1 MKKLLFLFIPL
12 TLIGC
17 GDSDGNGN
25 TNVDPNETNNV
36 LIVDGVEY
44 PLESGTL
51 LNYGGQQG
59 LYNIDLDIY
68 SPGVVVPDCT
78 ENSAIGQGHDI
89 YFEIWTSQSD
99 YLDSMTYNI
108 VEDESES
115 VGNITFSDYIL
126 DYNSDIDE
134 QNWLEISLGT
144 VDVLKSGDNY
154 TISWNLTGELGE
166 VITGNYSGTLMYCD
180 ISNNEPLD
188 PIIGTWVLVNEE
200 IVGGDWGDSCR
211 GCFMENDAGSP
222 DTFVFTSSD
231 VTKSVWECFPSD
243 GSLCSDLVMYG
254 PVNWVNVGSN
264 MYEIFGEPLQVTF
277 IGNNQMQTPFEDGD
291 IVQTWERQ

>member
-1 MKKLLFLFIPL
+1 MKKILFLFIPL
-12 TLIGC
+12 LLIGC
-17 GDSDGNGN
+17 GDGDGDGNGN

-59 LYNIDLDIY
+59 LYNIVLDIY
-68 SPGVVVPDCT
+68 SPGVVVQDCI

-89 YFEIWTSQSD
+89 YFEMWTSQSD

-180 ISNNEPLD
+180 ISNNEPLNPD
-188 PIIGTWVLVNEE
+188 LVGTWITTITDDGTTAEQTLTLQSDGTGFVSNIWSDGETFDSELVWSATATELTINTLINDETD
-200 IVGGDWGDSCR
+200 IVDYELS
-211 GCFMENDAGSP
+211 NNNN
-222 DTFVFTSSD
+222 TFVIT
-231 VTKSVWECFPSD
+231 
-243 GSLCSDLVMYG
+243 
-254 PVNWVNVGSN
+254 N
-264 MYEIFGEPLQVTF
+264 YENETY
-277 IGNNQMQTPFEDGD
+277 TY
-291 IVQTWERQ
+291 TRT

>member
-1 MKKLLFLFIPL
+1 MKKILFLFIPL

-59 LYNIDLDIY
+59 LYNIVLDIY
-68 SPGVVVPDCT
+68 SPGVVVQDCI

-180 ISNNEPLD
+180 ISNNEPLNPD
-188 PIIGTWVLVNEE
+188 LVGTWITTITDDGTTAEQTL
-200 IVGGDWGDSCR
+200 
-211 GCFMENDAGSP
+211 
-222 DTFVFTSSD
+222 TLQ
-231 VTKSVWECFPSD
+231 SD
-243 GSLCSDLVMYG
+243 GTGFVSNIWSDGETFDSELVWSATATELTI
-254 PVNWVNVGSN
+254 NTLIN
-264 MYEIFGEPLQVTF
+264 GET
-277 IGNNQMQTPFEDGD
+277 D
-291 IVQTWERQ
+291 IVDYELSNNNNSFVITNDENETYTYTRT